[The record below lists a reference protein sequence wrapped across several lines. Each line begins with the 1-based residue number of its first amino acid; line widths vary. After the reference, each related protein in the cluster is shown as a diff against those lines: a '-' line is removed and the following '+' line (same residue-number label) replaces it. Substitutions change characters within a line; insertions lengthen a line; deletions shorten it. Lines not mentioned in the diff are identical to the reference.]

1 MKTLTN
7 ILIVGLL
14 SGGTFIVPAAAQTT
28 QPAMAMQKPAEDSS
42 EFEKS
47 TGARAVSIIQGLH
60 IEDAAKA
67 DRAQAALTAYLVDIH
82 QWHIANDDNVKQ
94 LSKDP
99 AKADELEK
107 IQAGRRAIHDADIQK
122 LSAELTPEQLDKVK
136 EKLTGGQMTATLKNY
151 PAIVPNLTDDD
162 KAMISKTLLAA
173 REEAMDSGSKNERV
187 AIFKKYKGQI
197 NNYLDAHG
205 HNVKQAYADWGAAQ
219 KKKTSATTKPADE
232 GTDQN

>member
-1 MKTLTN
+1 MNSLAKTLM
-7 ILIVGLL
+7 VGLL
-14 SGGTFIVPAAAQTT
+14 GGVAVVLPAAAQTT
-28 QPAMAMQKPAEDSS
+28 DPAKPARSS
-42 EFEKS
+42 AAAVKPVENPAEFEKS
-47 TGARAVSIIQGLH
+47 AGARAASIIQGLH

-82 QWHIANDDNVKQ
+82 QWHVANDDQIKQ

-136 EKLTGGQMTATLKNY
+136 EKLTGGQMMATLKNY
-151 PAIVPNLTDDD
+151 PVIVPNLTDED

-173 REEAMDSGSKNERV
+173 REEAMDSGSKNEARRDPQV
-187 AIFKKYKGQI
+187 
-197 NNYLDAHG
+197 NC
-205 HNVKQAYADWGAAQ
+205 
-219 KKKTSATTKPADE
+219 
-232 GTDQN
+232 